1 MSAEFLGT
9 AVLLSVIVGSGIMA
23 SDSSA
28 DVGVQLLTN
37 AVAIGAALF
46 VLITVLGPVSGA
58 HFNPAVT
65 IAFWLRRE
73 MRAREVVGF
82 IAAQIV
88 GAITG
93 TVFTNVMFNFPGV
106 TISVHER
113 SGGALWPSEFFA
125 TSALIGVI
133 LAMVNRGA
141 GHAIPALVGVWIA
154 SAILFTSST
163 SFANPAVTIART
175 LSDTFT
181 GIAPSSV
188 PMFIV
193 AQLLGI
199 FAGFHLSHFLH
210 PNPERS

>member
-9 AVLLSVIVGSGIMA
+9 AALLSVIVGSGIMA
-23 SDSSA
+23 SNLSA
-28 DVGVQLLTN
+28 DVGVQLLIN

-46 VLITVLGPVSGA
+46 VLITVIGPVSGA

-65 IAFWLRRE
+65 FAFGLRRE
-73 MRAREVVGF
+73 MRASEVVGF

-93 TVFTNVMFNFPGV
+93 TVFTNVMFDLPGM
-106 TISVHER
+106 TISAHER
-113 SGGALWPSEFFA
+113 SGGGLWLSEFFA
-125 TSALIGVI
+125 TAALIGLI

-181 GIAPSSV
+181 GISPSSV
-188 PMFIV
+188 GMFIV
-193 AQLLGI
+193 AQVLGI